1 MKKHIKKSL
10 NHAFN
15 NPNTS
20 KALFAGAL
28 LLASNIVF
36 AQAGGAGAISSA
48 TSDIEEYV
56 EPVSNLVQ
64 MVGAVVGIVGGVR
77 IYNKWNNGDQDVNK
91 ELIGWG
97 GACIFLLLV
106 PTVIQAFF
114 GI

>member
-1 MKKHIKKSL
+1 MKKYIKQSFKK
-10 NHAFN
+10 FN
-15 NPNTS
+15 ITLELL
-20 KALFAGAL
+20 AVAL
-28 LLASNIVF
+28 LFVSNLAL

-64 MVGAVVGIVGGVR
+64 MIGAVVGIVGGVR
-77 IYNKWNNGDQDVNK
+77 IYNKWNNGDNDVNK

>member
-1 MKKHIKKSL
+1 MKNNITSINKHHKIKE
-10 NHAFN
+10 
-15 NPNTS
+15 
-20 KALFAGAL
+20 ALFSAILVLCTNL
-28 LLASNIVF
+28 LF
-36 AQAGGAGAISSA
+36 AQTGGAGAISSA

-64 MVGAVVGIVGGVR
+64 MIGAIVGIVGGVR

>member
-1 MKKHIKKSL
+1 MKKNLIKTFKKS
-10 NHAFN
+10 NI
-15 NPNTS
+15 T
-20 KALFAGAL
+20 KGLFVASL
-28 LLASNIVF
+28 LLISNIAF
-36 AQAGGAGAISSA
+36 AQSGGAGAITTA

-64 MVGAVVGIVGGVR
+64 MIGAVVGIVGGVR

-114 GI
+114 GL

>member
-1 MKKHIKKSL
+1 MKKKHIK
-10 NHAFN
+10 
-15 NPNTS
+15 
-20 KALFAGAL
+20 LFKKNILIKGTFAVATL
-28 LLASNIVF
+28 LVSNMVM
-36 AQAGGAGAISSA
+36 AQSGGAGAISSA

>member
-1 MKKHIKKSL
+1 MKKYIKQSFDKS
-10 NHAFN
+10 NIA
-15 NPNTS
+15 
-20 KALFAGAL
+20 KGLFAL
-28 LLASNIVF
+28 VLMLVSQLMLA
-36 AQAGGAGAISSA
+36 QTGGAGAISSA

-64 MVGAVVGIVGGVR
+64 MIGAIVGIVGGVR

-114 GI
+114 GL

>member
-1 MKKHIKKSL
+1 MKKYIKQSL
-10 NHAFN
+10 NKSIITKGSF
-15 NPNTS
+15 
-20 KALFAGAL
+20 ALVL
-28 LLASNIVF
+28 MLVSQLMLA
-36 AQAGGAGAISSA
+36 QTGGAGAISSA

-64 MVGAVVGIVGGVR
+64 MIGAIVGIVGGVR

-114 GI
+114 GL

>member
-1 MKKHIKKSL
+1 MKKYITQLFNKSTV
-10 NHAFN
+10 A
-15 NPNTS
+15 
-20 KALFAGAL
+20 KGLFAL
-28 LLASNIVF
+28 VLMLVSNLVF
-36 AQAGGAGAISSA
+36 AQSGGAGAISSA

-64 MVGAVVGIVGGVR
+64 MIGAIVGIVGGVR

>member
-1 MKKHIKKSL
+1 MKKNIITTFRKS
-10 NHAFN
+10 NI
-15 NPNTS
+15 T
-20 KALFAGAL
+20 KGLFAAAL

-36 AQAGGAGAISSA
+36 AQSGGAGAITTA
-48 TSDIEEYV
+48 TSDIEAYV

-64 MVGAVVGIVGGVR
+64 MIGAVVGIVGGVR

>member
-1 MKKHIKKSL
+1 MKKNSIKTFKK
-10 NHAFN
+10 
-15 NPNTS
+15 PTVT
-20 KALFAGAL
+20 KGLFLASL
-28 LLASNIVF
+28 LLLSNVAF
-36 AQAGGAGAISSA
+36 AQSGGAGAITTA

-64 MVGAVVGIVGGVR
+64 MIGAVVGIVGGVR

-114 GI
+114 GL

>member
-1 MKKHIKKSL
+1 MKKNIIKTFKKS
-10 NHAFN
+10 
-15 NPNTS
+15 TII
-20 KALFAGAL
+20 KGTFAVAL
-28 LLASNIVF
+28 LLASNIAF
-36 AQAGGAGAISSA
+36 AQSGGAGAITST

-64 MVGAVVGIVGGVR
+64 MIGAVVGIVGGVR